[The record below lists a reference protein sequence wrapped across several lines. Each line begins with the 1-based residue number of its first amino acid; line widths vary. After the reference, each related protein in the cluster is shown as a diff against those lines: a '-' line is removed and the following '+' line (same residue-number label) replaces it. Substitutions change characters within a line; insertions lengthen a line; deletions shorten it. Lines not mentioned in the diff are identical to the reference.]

1 MRDGVA
7 TGALF
12 NYYTNFS
19 VQLIDYTVFISCAS
33 SHHPLRCY
41 NDCEAYSGDLHRRNV
56 LVTSHIATCR
66 KASALTVRLGDDMSG
81 IVNAR
86 TALTAAKYLAHE

>member
-12 NYYTNFS
+12 NYYTNFV

-33 SHHPLRCY
+33 SHHPCVRTTTVKLIPATST
-41 NDCEAYSGDLHRRNV
+41 DAMFL
-56 LVTSHIATCR
+56 SHIAKCR
-66 KASALTVRLGDDMSG
+66 KASALTVRLGDDMSV
-81 IVNAR
+81 IVNAGS
-86 TALTAAKYLAHE
+86 ALTAAKYLAHE